1 MYWLER
7 YMAVLKGYVRNCARV
22 EGSITTGHLAAK
34 NMFYCSNILA
44 TIDPSCLMSGW
55 RKEKKKKTV

>member
-1 MYWLER
+1 
-7 YMAVLKGYVRNCARV
+7 MAVLKGYVRNCARV